1 MTPEQTYL
9 AWMRV
14 ALWGE
19 MADQVGH
26 DGRVGEGHDGF
37 ADEGKEHDGTGVPKD
52 VLAVANRQK
61 TRGLIFDAL
70 LRDAGLQP
78 GLPEETKTRMREF
91 LLQNFNTHRIL
102 DASLTRAVEA
112 LRSAG
117 IPAVLLKGQGAA
129 RSYPNPPLR
138 ECGDIDLYIGPE
150 RLEDAVRVLT
160 PLAVSVDDQLRGKHW
175 ELRLGE
181 AEIELHQ
188 HSMLP
193 ESRRLARFYRTLEA
207 EGFTRGLVPLDFG
220 GVRVDTPEPT
230 FNAFYLFY
238 HAWHHFLQGGIGFRQ
253 LCDWTLH
260 LHAHAGDI
268 DRERLLGM
276 VKGMHLQGPWQ
287 QFCCIAVH
295 DLGLPA
301 AECPGYDPA
310 ALARSRKVLALILA
324 EGNFGRGVPPRGK
337 RPESYLGGKLYSLFS
352 MHFRRFCRLLPIA
365 PREAAQNFVSLF
377 AGGIRRILEDLFKR

>member
-1 MTPEQTYL
+1 MTAGQTYL
-9 AWMRV
+9 AWMQV

-19 MADQVGH
+19 AGTVDLDRSG
-26 DGRVGEGHDGF
+26 
-37 ADEGKEHDGTGVPKD
+37 DEGTGVPKE
-52 VLAVANRQK
+52 VLAIADRQK
-61 TRGLIFDAL
+61 TRGLVFDAL
-70 LRDAGLQP
+70 LRDAGLKS
-78 GLPEETKTRMREF
+78 GMTEEAKARMREF

-102 DASLTRAVEA
+102 DAALISAVEA
-112 LRSAG
+112 LHGAG

-129 RSYPNPPLR
+129 RSYPNPLLR
-138 ECGDIDLYIGPE
+138 ECGDIDLYVGPE

-160 PLAVSVDDQLRGKHW
+160 PLASSVDDQLQGKHW
-175 ELRLGE
+175 GLQLGG

-193 ESRRLARFYRTLEA
+193 ETRRLTRFYRALEA

-268 DRERLLGM
+268 DRERLLRM
-276 VKGMHLQGPWQ
+276 VKGMRLQGPWQ
-287 QFCCIAVH
+287 LFCCIAVH
-295 DLGLPA
+295 DLDLPA

-310 ALARSRKVLALILA
+310 ALARSRKVLELILA
-324 EGNFGRGVPPRGK
+324 EGNFGRGAPLRGK
-337 RPESYLGGKLYSLFS
+337 RPESYLGGKLYSLYA

-365 PREAAQNFVSLF
+365 PREAVQNFVSLF
-377 AGGIRRILEDLFKR
+377 AGGIRRILKDLVKR

>member
-1 MTPEQTYL
+1 MTAEQTYL
-9 AWMRV
+9 AWMRA

-19 MADQVGH
+19 MADQVGY
-26 DGRVGEGHDGF
+26 DGNGGHDGSG
-37 ADEGKEHDGTGVPKD
+37 DDGGTGVPKD
-52 VLAVANRQK
+52 VLAIANRQK
-61 TRGLIFDAL
+61 TRGLVFDAL
-70 LRDAGLQP
+70 LRDAGQQA
-78 GLPEETKTRMREF
+78 GLPEESKSRMREF

-102 DASLTRAVEA
+102 DAALMRIVTA
-112 LRSAG
+112 LREAG

-150 RLEDAVRVLT
+150 RLEEALRVLT
-160 PLAVSVDDQLRGKHW
+160 PLASSVDDQLQGKHW
-175 ELRLGE
+175 GLQLGG

-193 ESRRLARFYRTLEA
+193 ETRRLTRFYRALEA

-268 DRERLLGM
+268 DRERLLRM
-276 VKGMHLQGPWQ
+276 VKGMRLQGPWQ
-287 QFCCIAVH
+287 LFCCIAVH

-324 EGNFGRGVPPRGK
+324 EGNFGRGISLRSK
-337 RPESYLGGKLYSLFS
+337 RPEGYLGGKLYTLFA
-352 MHFRRFCRLLPIA
+352 MHLRRFCRLLPIV

-377 AGGIRRILEDLFKR
+377 AGGIRQILKDLIKR